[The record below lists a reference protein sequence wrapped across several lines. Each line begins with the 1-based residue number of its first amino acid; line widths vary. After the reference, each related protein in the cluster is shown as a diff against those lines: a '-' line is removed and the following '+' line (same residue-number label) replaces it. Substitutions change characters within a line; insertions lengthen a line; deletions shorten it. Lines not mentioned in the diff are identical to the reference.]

1 MNSLLLLVL
10 TIALF
15 LIAYNTYGSFVAKQY
30 GIDNKYVTPAHRLR
44 DDRDYCPAN
53 SKVLLGHHF
62 SSIAGAGPITGPI
75 QAAVFGWIPVILWI
89 IIGSIFIGG
98 VHDFG
103 SLVTSMRHDGK
114 SIGEVI
120 RATIGEKGKLLFNIF
135 GYLTIILV
143 VAAFADICAGTFAF
157 DPSKVD
163 ANGAVALTGARAG
176 TSSILFI
183 FLALIF
189 GTLVYRR
196 GAKLSVA
203 TIIGV
208 VALMLCIWIGYAFPV
223 MKFNK
228 LTWQIILAVYIFL
241 ASTLPVW
248 LLLQP
253 RDYLCSFLLYGIIA
267 GAVIGIIIKHPV
279 MEIPALTSFVVNKQ
293 PLFPFLFVTVACGAI
308 SGFHSLVSSSTTS
321 KQIDKEVKDSKFI
334 GYGAMLIEGVV
345 ACIALIAVGYVSK
358 AEGTPAAIFASG
370 VANFMSGF
378 GIPVS
383 IGQVFVTL
391 CFSAFALTSLDTAT
405 RIGRY
410 LLQELMSGKSGK
422 QNAASQNM
430 YLSTAITVGLSFILM
445 MFGYKTIWPIFGSA
459 NQLLA
464 ALALLA
470 ITAWLAKQGKK
481 NVFTIIP
488 MAFMFIVTLTALGFV
503 IYNNFLVEGGNIILG
518 IIAVVLFI
526 LAIVLIVEAR
536 HTVFGKKSS
545 NQGTSK
551 SV

>member
-208 VALMLCIWIGYAFPV
+208 IALMLCIWIGYAFPV

>member
-208 VALMLCIWIGYAFPV
+208 IALMLCIWIGYAFPV
-223 MKFNK
+223 LKFNK

-536 HTVFGKKSS
+536 NTVFSKKSS